1 MYQYIKFTYNAGNN
15 SVALNNCY
23 DFTTLG
29 SGYTLNAQILV
40 DGKQVAK
47 GSTTLPTIAPAK
59 SLEVA
64 VPVNYDLAE
73 AKAQGK
79 EVLLNIEVTRDAA
92 TDYADAGY
100 AIASAQF
107 T

>member
-1 MYQYIKFTYNAGNN
+1 MERQARRTEKVYQYIKFTYNAGNN
-15 SVALNNCY
+15 SVALKNCY

-47 GSTTLPTIAPAK
+47 GSTALPTIAPAK

-64 VPVNYDLAE
+64 VPANYDVAE
-73 AKAQGK
+73 AKHKARRFCST
-79 EVLLNIEVTRDAA
+79 LR
-92 TDYADAGY
+92 
-100 AIASAQF
+100 
-107 T
+107 